1 MFEIKEMGAEKR
13 SKTLKKEVFS
23 LSATNRYGKVNFRCT
38 KRKNHGNR
46 EYRLVA
52 QPKNEK
58 RIDLLFETEIE
69 ARQSFYKWQSEN
81 NPCGMSF
88 RVITTTLTDEQLRD
102 ATQAFDRIP
111 DGVTLSEL
119 ISQYELK
126 KEVTSISLKD
136 AWEEYRILNTWTPK
150 NRDGRWTKKPT
161 VMEQEYIFRPIVKKL
176 GWKQLKNLKA
186 EELSPFWQKQKFSDR
201 TRLNHFKKIKAFFSW
216 CQKKNYHHKDI
227 LALEL
232 TPKVPKTES
241 TQVLTL
247 SQAENLL
254 EVASRPKFIKLKPFI
269 ALSLLAGLRAGEI
282 HGNWDSEQAL
292 TWDDF
297 NLNPEGKEIPYLALP
312 FVGKMK
318 SSRRVELPQK
328 LVEILIDAKDAGM
341 EVVPSKNGVNLWKKL
356 RKESGLSKF
365 KPNVLRH
372 TAISFFYRHNPF
384 TNQETLEENLM
395 DKQFGNGEDVRDRHY
410 KNVAKMTIADAQR
423 FWAYTINLTYSADGN
438 LNNR

>member
-1 MFEIKEMGAEKR
+1 MLDICAFSWHNVYMVEIKEMGAEKR
-13 SKTLKKEVFS
+13 SKTLKKEIFS

-38 KRKNHGNR
+38 KRKNHGDR

-126 KEVTSISLKD
+126 KEVTSISIKD

-186 EELSPFWQKQKFSDR
+186 EELSPFWQKRKFSDR

-216 CQKKNYHHKDI
+216 
-227 LALEL
+227 
-232 TPKVPKTES
+232 
-241 TQVLTL
+241 
-247 SQAENLL
+247 
-254 EVASRPKFIKLKPFI
+254 FI
-269 ALSLLAGLRAGEI
+269 GEI
-282 HGNWDSEQAL
+282 EQ
-292 TWDDF
+292 F
-297 NLNPEGKEIPYLALP
+297 MEG
-312 FVGKMK
+312 
-318 SSRRVELPQK
+318 
-328 LVEILIDAKDAGM
+328 
-341 EVVPSKNGVNLWKKL
+341 
-356 RKESGLSKF
+356 
-365 KPNVLRH
+365 
-372 TAISFFYRHNPF
+372 
-384 TNQETLEENLM
+384 
-395 DKQFGNGEDVRDRHY
+395 
-410 KNVAKMTIADAQR
+410 
-423 FWAYTINLTYSADGN
+423 
-438 LNNR
+438 